1 MTCRKMLYAVA
12 TVLLFCVEGWAQRY
26 EIGQIDARR
35 YELTSAWDVF
45 PDSAALRVLAPYSRA
60 VDSIMSPVLGECEDE
75 MWVARPESPLSN
87 FLADVLLD
95 ASARVGKK
103 ADIGLCNI
111 GGIRSAL
118 PKGVITY
125 GNVLDV
131 CPFES
136 KMCILS
142 LTGKTLMELFSQI
155 AHSGGEG
162 LSRGVKMGFTSD
174 GRLIDV
180 TLGGEP
186 VDSNAIYVV
195 ATLDYLAEGNDG
207 LTALR
212 DCLFMRETP
221 FVVRD
226 LLSESI
232 LRARSEGKKVSAR
245 VEGRALKQ

>member
-26 EIGQIDARR
+26 EIGQVDARR

-162 LSRGVKMGFTSD
+162 LSRGVKMGFTFD

-245 VEGRALKQ
+245 VVGRALKQ